1 MKGKMLAGMVLA
13 VGAAC
18 AHAAATPDGADAAA
32 RLFGARPL
40 VEDVSISPNGHSLAI
55 VEPNGARGS
64 ALYVVK
70 LDGDRTPKGI
80 LTSEGGQDRI
90 GSCHWATD
98 SRIVCSIYAIT
109 GKRNDTLGFV
119 RVISIASDGSDHK
132 MLTHSTNERSLG
144 VAQYG
149 GGVIDWLA
157 DDEGGSVLMEQA
169 HVPEKTIGTLLA
181 NTREGMGVTRIDVT
195 SLKQS
200 VIEQPESQ
208 AAGYIT
214 DGHGT
219 VRIKADV
226 PKVSSGY
233 DGNAVDYFYRKP
245 GDRTWL
251 PLSHVTSDGV
261 KQTGF
266 TPLAVDRDLNVA
278 YGFDAHDGRIAVYKV
293 ALDGSMKKELV
304 YARPDVDVAGLVKV
318 GRQQRVVGVSY
329 VTDKRHTAFFDPELK
344 ALQAALAK
352 ALPNDPLVTF
362 VDASADEN
370 RLLLFAGSDVDPGS
384 YYLFDKRTH
393 QLNPLLSERAGL
405 DNVQLAPVEAIT
417 FHAADGTSI
426 PAYLT
431 LPPGSAKKGLP
442 AIVMPHGGPGDR
454 DEWGFDWLAQ
464 FFARRGYA
472 VLQPNFRGSTG
483 YGDAW
488 FQDNGFRSWRTAIG
502 DIDDGGRWLV
512 GQGIADPAKLAIVG
526 WSYGG
531 YAALQSAVINPD
543 LFKAVVAIAP
553 VTDLQTLK
561 SESLHFTNYRNVAA
575 MIGDG
580 PDLAAAS
587 PAQNA
592 DRFKAPVLLFHGDI
606 DQNVG
611 IGESELMA
619 NRLQDAGKPVRL
631 VTFEGLDHQLDDS
644 DARAQML
651 ETADAFLR
659 ASMGM

>member
-1 MKGKMLAGMVLA
+1 
-13 VGAAC
+13 
-18 AHAAATPDGADAAA
+18 
-32 RLFGARPL
+32 
-40 VEDVSISPNGHSLAI
+40 
-55 VEPNGARGS
+55 
-64 ALYVVK
+64 
-70 LDGDRTPKGI
+70 
-80 LTSEGGQDRI
+80 
-90 GSCHWATD
+90 
-98 SRIVCSIYAIT
+98 
-109 GKRNDTLGFV
+109 
-119 RVISIASDGSDHK
+119 
-132 MLTHSTNERSLG
+132 
-144 VAQYG
+144 
-149 GGVIDWLA
+149 
-157 DDEGGSVLMEQA
+157 
-169 HVPEKTIGTLLA
+169 
-181 NTREGMGVTRIDVT
+181 MGVTRIDVT

-266 TPLAVDRDLNVA
+266 TPLAVDRDLDVA

-464 FFARRGYA
+464 FFAHRGYA

-561 SESLHFTNYRNVAA
+561 SESLHFTNYKNVAA

-619 NRLQDAGKPVRL
+619 DRLKDAGKPVRL
-631 VTFEGLDHQLDDS
+631 VTFDGLDHQLDDS

-659 ASMGM
+659 SSMGM